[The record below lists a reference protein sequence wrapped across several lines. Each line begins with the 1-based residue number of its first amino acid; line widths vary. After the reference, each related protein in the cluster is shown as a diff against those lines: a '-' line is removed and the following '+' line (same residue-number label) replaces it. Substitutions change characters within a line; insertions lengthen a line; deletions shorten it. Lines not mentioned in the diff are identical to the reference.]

1 MKGIS
6 VIICCY
12 NSAMKLIP
20 TLNHLAKQRAL
31 QGLPYEV
38 IIVDN
43 NCTDNTVTVAIQ
55 TWESLNAPFKLSII
69 KQAEPGLSHARQMGI
84 EKASY
89 EYAVLCDDDNWL
101 CEDYLLKVYNLFED
115 MPEVAVIGGVG
126 EATADKPIPSWF
138 VKLQGFGYAVGNE
151 GRQTGYVDSVYGAG
165 MGLRKQVISTL
176 LNEEFS
182 FILSD
187 RTGTNLLSGGDTEI
201 SILIKKSGYNIYF
214 DSSLTFKHY
223 LTSNRLQWNYYL
235 RLRRS
240 FGKASAYLQLYN
252 LTDLSEQSLKN
263 TNRVIQI
270 LSFIKFGFLHWKY
283 MLFSNYLK
291 NVKCADFAQQLSMR
305 LTMINDKKKMQL
317 ITNHLTETS
326 FKKRTIAVRR

>member
-1 MKGIS
+1 MKGVS

-12 NSAMKLIP
+12 NSGDKLIA
-20 TLNHLAKQRAL
+20 TLKHLAIQKRVANIPFEL
-31 QGLPYEV
+31 IV
-38 IIVDN
+38 VDN
-43 NCTDNTVTVAIQ
+43 NCSDKTIDILTVT
-55 TWESLNAPFKLSII
+55 WRGLNLPFPLSIV
-69 KQAEPGLSHARQMGI
+69 QQPVPGLNYARQKGI
-84 EKASY
+84 KNAKY
-89 EYAVLCDDDNWL
+89 DYLILCDDDNWL